1 MSAPPAYTVPKPMPR
16 IHAAPVVSPN
26 SNSPEAKMARDTKAI
41 ELQLA
46 ADTKY
51 DVAPQYETFI
61 GSFSGTDKTMS
72 LLAISTIF
80 GAIVLFRAK
89 IRRSL

>member
-1 MSAPPAYTVPKPMPR
+1 MSAPPAYSVPPPQPR

-41 ELQLA
+41 ELQLT

-51 DVAPQYETFI
+51 DTAPKYESFI
-61 GSFSGTDKTMS
+61 GSFSGTDKSMS
-72 LLAISTIF
+72 LLAIATIF
-80 GAIVLFRAK
+80 GFIVLFKTK
-89 IRRSL
+89 IKRNI

>member
-1 MSAPPAYTVPKPMPR
+1 MSAPPAYNVPPPMPR

-26 SNSPEAKMARDTKAI
+26 SNSPEAKMARDTKSI

-51 DVAPQYETFI
+51 DTAPKYESFI
-61 GSFSGTDKTMS
+61 GSFNGTDKTMS
-72 LLAISTIF
+72 LLAVATIF
-80 GAIVLFRAK
+80 GAIVLFTRKNRKA
-89 IRRSL
+89 